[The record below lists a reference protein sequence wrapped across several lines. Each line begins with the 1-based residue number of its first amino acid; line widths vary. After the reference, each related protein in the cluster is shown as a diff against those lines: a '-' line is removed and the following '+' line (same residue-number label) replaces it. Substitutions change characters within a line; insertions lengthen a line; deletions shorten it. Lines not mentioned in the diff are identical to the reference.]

1 MNGQIKKYIYM
12 IVTICVVVLAGIV
25 FIKILPWLILAGAI
39 TYGIIKIRGLF
50 KNRKENDTLNNS
62 EIRSE
67 HNSEDTFENGSE
79 SYTNGDIIDVD
90 YEEVDKDKK

>member
-12 IVTICVVVLAGIV
+12 IVTICVVVLAGIL
-25 FIKILPWLILAGAI
+25 FIKILPWLILAGVIA
-39 TYGIIKIRGLF
+39 YGIIKIRGLF
-50 KNRKENDTLNNS
+50 KGRKENDTLNNS

-67 HNSEDTFENGSE
+67 HNNEDSFENGSE